1 MGEDF
6 DRLRVSC
13 HHHKLRVLVA
23 GENRKWRLK
32 IIGTEISRTDQST
45 QLGTGHLQGR
55 TMNYL
60 VLVKVVSMHIQTYIR
75 VEPESMYVCALNC
88 RFYPTC
94 NWKEYNLVY

>member
-1 MGEDF
+1 MYDAAYGQNFYLVIIREQHGVGEDF

-23 GENRKWRLK
+23 GENRKRRLK

-55 TMNYL
+55 TMN
-60 VLVKVVSMHIQTYIR
+60 
-75 VEPESMYVCALNC
+75 
-88 RFYPTC
+88 
-94 NWKEYNLVY
+94 